1 MKEADFVH
9 MGDTGK
15 KVVKA
20 VGKLPKG
27 ALAALFALVT
37 SFAIPVLF
45 IALVRLVCLLA
56 GVVLQNDAASF
67 CVFIGVLVGVF
78 VGAVL
83 AIGEITS

>member
-15 KVVKA
+15 RVVKA

-27 ALAALFALVT
+27 ARAALFSLVT

-45 IALVRLVCLLA
+45 IVLVRLVCLLA
-56 GVVLQNDAASF
+56 GVALEPGAAQA
-67 CVFIGVLVGVF
+67 CVIIGVLVGVF